1 MLNTNLFL
9 RLTRRE
15 TDAIYLR
22 GKEYITLQVR
32 PAVICKDGFQI
43 SIQAS
48 ESHYC
53 TPRTNTEKEY
63 TAVELGYPSEPD
75 DIIKEYAEDSDQLTR
90 TVYGWVPVTVV
101 DELLE
106 KHGGIVDI
114 TRDYMK

>member
-15 TDAIYLR
+15 ADVLYLR
-22 GKEYITLQVR
+22 DKEYITLQVR

-48 ESHYC
+48 DSHHC
-53 TPRTNTEKEY
+53 TPRTSTEKEY
-63 TAVELGYPSEPD
+63 TEVELGYPSEPD
-75 DIIKEYAEDSDQLTR
+75 DIIKDYAEERDHLTK

-101 DELLE
+101 DKLLE

-114 TRDYMK
+114 NRDYMK